1 MDQSEAKETGLSLRS
16 LAIFEDALDVS
27 RDERDAWL
35 DNACGGDQVLLA
47 EVKRL
52 LAADELAERAMPT
65 GGLKPDD
72 APMPV
77 RIGHYRIVD
86 RVGQGGMG
94 DVFAAARDDGLFEH
108 VVAIKRVRPSLFP
121 ATAQALFDR
130 ERRAL
135 ATLSHRHI
143 AQLYDGGVDETGAP
157 FFIMELVCGA
167 PIDRYVMDSDLS
179 PRQIV
184 EKVIQVCEAVQHAH
198 QNLIV
203 HADLKPANILVNE
216 AGDPKIVDFG
226 VARLLRE
233 EETDAM
239 HPQTRGYASP
249 QRAAGASPTP
259 ADDVFA
265 LGVVLRVL
273 LTGERADMGDAT
285 TLASH
290 AIETS
295 EAFASRPAEWRH
307 KRSRM
312 VQGDLDAIIAR
323 ACAPKPEQRY
333 PAAIALAAD
342 LRAWLEI
349 RPLAAKAHDRL
360 HVFKRFLRRRRWRVA
375 GGVAAALALVIGLT
389 VTTTLWTQ
397 AEAARQQAEQRFT
410 EVRSLAKYLLYD
422 VYDRL
427 ERTPNSLAMRR
438 DVARVAQGYLN
449 QLANAPSA
457 PPDVLLEA
465 ADGLVRV
472 ADLQAGRSRPNLG
485 EFEEA
490 VKNLDSAD
498 AIAAKLSSGPEA
510 PRVAGLRAGIAARR
524 AALAMNSKQE
534 LESARALLVSARL
547 HLGKVAA
554 GDPAR
559 LALATRIA
567 LEEAILGNWTGD
579 YATARARA
587 EEAVTLAGDV
597 LARDKAARENWYLA
611 SRAQDALAEAVYYGV
626 GESASEP
633 EYRRLVAVTSEFSNA
648 NPTDMLGRRMA
659 IEAHWA
665 LGTTLLGVGGRAA
678 DAVAELDRAA
688 ALLPGLLAFEPD
700 DEGAIRAERIVLAA
714 RAQALATAG
723 RFDEGVTLLRG
734 QVDINT
740 RAAEAPG
747 AQPELLRSQA
757 VTMAM
762 LADLYADNGVAR
774 EACPLYA
781 KVEAIFMGLEQ
792 RGLMSQLDKDS
803 SLKMVQARQAELCR

>member
-1 MDQSEAKETGLSLRS
+1 MTAGPSLRS
-16 LAIFEDALDVS
+16 LSIFEDALDVAPDA
-27 RDERDAWL
+27 RAAWL
-35 DNACGGDQVLLA
+35 AEACDGDEGLLA

-65 GGLKPDD
+65 GGLRPDD
-72 APMPV
+72 APMPA

-121 ATAQALFDR
+121 ATAQALFER

-135 ATLSHRHI
+135 AALSHRHI

-157 FFIMELVCGA
+157 FFIMELVRGA
-167 PIDRYVMDSDLS
+167 PIDRYVADNDLS

-184 EKVIQVCEAVQHAH
+184 EKIIQVCEAVQHAH

-233 EETDAM
+233 EEAEAL

-290 AIETS
+290 AIEAS
-295 EAFASRPAEWRH
+295 EAFAGRPAEWRH

-312 VQGDLDAIIAR
+312 VQGDLDEIIAR
-323 ACAPKPEQRY
+323 ACAPKAEQRY

-360 HVFKRFLRRRRWRVA
+360 HVFRRFARRRWRVV
-375 GGVAAALALVIGLT
+375 GGIAAALVLVIGLS
-389 VTTTLWTQ
+389 VTTALWTQ

-422 VYDRL
+422 VHDRL
-427 ERTPNSLAMRR
+427 EVTPRSLAMRR
-438 DVARVAQGYLN
+438 DMARVAQGYLI
-449 QLANAPSA
+449 QLADAPSA
-457 PPDVLLEA
+457 PADVLLEA

-485 EFEEA
+485 EFDEA
-490 VKNLDSAD
+490 MKNLDSAD
-498 AIAAKLSSGPEA
+498 AIAAGLSASREA
-510 PRVAGLRAGIAARR
+510 PEVAGLRAGIAVRR
-524 AALAMNSKQE
+524 AALMMNSTQDLEAADKQ
-534 LESARALLVSARL
+534 LEAALACRGRDCSGA
-547 HLGKVAA
+547 GA
-554 GDPAR
+554 GDRPV
-559 LALATRIA
+559 
-567 LEEAILGNWTGD
+567 GD
-579 YATARARA
+579 DG
-587 EEAVTLAGDV
+587 VVDAGGGG
-597 LARDKAARENWYLA
+597 AAA
-611 SRAQDALAEAVYYGV
+611 
-626 GESASEP
+626 
-633 EYRRLVAVTSEFSNA
+633 
-648 NPTDMLGRRMA
+648 
-659 IEAHWA
+659 
-665 LGTTLLGVGGRAA
+665 GRAA
-678 DAVAELDRAA
+678 LHRGTQPCEIPAVRCA
-688 ALLPGLLAFEPD
+688 
-700 DEGAIRAERIVLAA
+700 
-714 RAQALATAG
+714 
-723 RFDEGVTLLRG
+723 
-734 QVDINT
+734 
-740 RAAEAPG
+740 
-747 AQPELLRSQA
+747 
-757 VTMAM
+757 
-762 LADLYADNGVAR
+762 
-774 EACPLYA
+774 
-781 KVEAIFMGLEQ
+781 
-792 RGLMSQLDKDS
+792 
-803 SLKMVQARQAELCR
+803 

>member
-1 MDQSEAKETGLSLRS
+1 MKSGSSLRS
-16 LAIFEDALDVS
+16 LSIFEDALDVAPDA
-27 RDERDAWL
+27 RAAWL
-35 DNACGGDQVLLA
+35 AEACDGDEALLA

-65 GGLKPDD
+65 GGLRPDD
-72 APMPV
+72 TPMPARV
-77 RIGHYRIVD
+77 GHYRIVD

-121 ATAQALFDR
+121 ATAQALFER

-157 FFIMELVCGA
+157 FFIMELVRGA
-167 PIDRYVMDSDLS
+167 PIDRYVADNDLS

-233 EETDAM
+233 EEAEAL

-273 LTGERADMGDAT
+273 LTGERADMGDTT

-295 EAFASRPAEWRH
+295 EAFAGRPAEWRH
-307 KRSRM
+307 RRSRM
-312 VQGDLDAIIAR
+312 VQGDLDEIIAR
-323 ACAPKPEQRY
+323 ACAPKAEQRY

-360 HVFKRFLRRRRWRVA
+360 HVFRRFVRRRRWRVA
-375 GGVAAALALVIGLT
+375 GGIAAAAALVIGLS
-389 VTTTLWTQ
+389 VTTALWTQ
-397 AEAARQQAEQRFT
+397 AEAARKQAEQRFT

-422 VYDRL
+422 VHDRL
-427 ERTPNSLAMRR
+427 EVTPQSLAMRR
-438 DVARVAQGYLN
+438 DMARVAQGYLI
-449 QLANAPSA
+449 QLADAPSA
-457 PPDVLLEA
+457 PADVLLEA

-485 EFEEA
+485 EFDEA
-490 VKNLDSAD
+490 MKNLDSAD
-498 AIAAKLSSGPEA
+498 AIAAGLVAGPEA
-510 PRVAGLRAGIAARR
+510 AQVAGLRARIAVRR
-524 AALAMNSKQE
+524 AALMMNSTQE
-534 LESARALLVSARL
+534 LEAAGEQLEAARAYLAEI
-547 HLGKVAA
+547 GAD
-554 GDPAR
+554 DPAR
-559 LALATRIA
+559 PALATRIA
-567 LEEAILGNWTGD
+567 LEEAILGNWKGD
-579 YATARARA
+579 YTLARTRA
-587 EEAVTLAGDV
+587 EEAVTLARDL
-597 LARDKAARENWYLA
+597 LARDEAARENWYLA
-611 SRAQDALAEAVYYGV
+611 ARAQDALAEAIYYGV
-626 GESASEP
+626 GEAGSEP
-633 EYRRLVAVTSEFSNA
+633 EYRRLVAVTSVFA
-648 NPTDMLGRRMA
+648 DAHPDDMLGRRMA

-665 LGTTLLGVGGRAA
+665 LGTTLLGVGGRTKEAL
-678 DAVAELDRAA
+678 AELDRAA
-688 ALLPGLLAFEPD
+688 ALLPVLLEFEPD
-700 DEGAIRAERIVLAA
+700 DEGARRTQRIVLAA
-714 RAQALATAG
+714 QAQALAMAG
-723 RFDEGVTLLRG
+723 RFAEGVALLRG
-734 QVDINT
+734 QLDINA
-740 RAAEAPG
+740 REAEAPG
-747 AQPELLRSQA
+747 ARPELVRSQA
-757 VTMAM
+757 VTLAM
-762 LADLYADNGVAR
+762 LADLYADNNAPR

-781 KVEAIFMGLEQ
+781 KVETILTGLEQ
-792 RGLMSQLDKDS
+792 RGLLSQLDRDS

>member
-1 MDQSEAKETGLSLRS
+1 METSLSLRS
-16 LAIFEDALDVS
+16 LVIFEDALDVPP
-27 RDERDAWL
+27 DERAEWL
-35 DNACGGDQVLLA
+35 AQACGGDQALLT

-65 GGLKPDD
+65 GGLSPDD
-72 APMPV
+72 APMPA

-86 RVGQGGMG
+86 RLGQGGMG

-157 FFIMELVCGA
+157 FFIMELVRGS
-167 PIDRYVMDSDLS
+167 PIDRYVTDNDLS

-233 EETDAM
+233 EEAEAM

-273 LTGERADMGDAT
+273 LTGERADMEDAT
-285 TLASH
+285 TLASQ

-295 EAFASRPAEWRH
+295 EAFASRPPEWRH
-307 KRSRM
+307 RRSRM

-323 ACAPKPEQRY
+323 ACAPKAELRY

-360 HVFKRFLRRRRWRVA
+360 HVFRRFLRRRRWRVA
-375 GGVAAALALVIGLT
+375 GGVTAALALVIGLS
-389 VTTTLWTQ
+389 VTTALWTQ
-397 AEAARQQAEQRFT
+397 AETARRQAEQRFT

-427 ERTPNSLAMRR
+427 ERTPQSLAMRR

-449 QLANAPSA
+449 QLADAPSA
-457 PPDVLLEA
+457 PEDVLLEA

-472 ADLQAGRSRPNLG
+472 ADLQAGRSRPNLD
-485 EFEEA
+485 EFDEA

-498 AIAAKLSSGPEA
+498 AIAARLSGGEYQA
-510 PRVAGLRAGIAARR
+510 RVAGLRAGIAVRR
-524 AALAMNSKQE
+524 AALVMNSTQDLDAAGSLLQAAQE
-534 LESARALLVSARL
+534 
-547 HLGKVAA
+547 HLGEVEAS
-554 GDPAR
+554 DPAR

-567 LEEAILGNWTGD
+567 LEEAILRNWKGD
-579 YATARARA
+579 YAVARARA
-587 EEAVTLAGDV
+587 EEAVTLAGDL
-597 LARDKAARENWYLA
+597 LARDRAAREHWYLA
-611 SRAQDALAEAVYYGV
+611 SRSQDALAEAIYYGV
-626 GESASEP
+626 GEAASEP
-633 EYRRLVAVTSEFSNA
+633 EYRRLLAVTSDFANA
-648 NPTDMLGRRMA
+648 NPDDMLGRRMV

-665 LGTTLLGVGGRAA
+665 LGTTLLGVGDRAA
-678 DAVAELDRAA
+678 EAVAELDRAA
-688 ALLPGLLAFEPD
+688 GLLPGLLAFEPD
-700 DEGAIRAERIVLAA
+700 DEGAIRTERIVLAA

-723 RFDEGVTLLRG
+723 RFEEGVALLRG
-734 QVDINT
+734 QLDINT

-747 AQPELLRSQA
+747 ARPELLRSQG
-757 VTMAM
+757 VTLAM
-762 LADLYADNGVAR
+762 LADLYADNGAVR

-781 KVEAIFMGLEQ
+781 KAVAVFTGLDQ
-792 RGLMSQLDKDS
+792 RGLLSQLDRDVS
-803 SLKMVQARQAELCR
+803 FKMVRQRQETLCR

>member
-1 MDQSEAKETGLSLRS
+1 METSLSLRS
-16 LAIFEDALDVS
+16 LAIFEDALDVPP
-27 RDERDAWL
+27 DERSAWL
-35 DNACGGDQVLLA
+35 IDICGGDQALLA

-65 GGLKPDD
+65 GGLSPDD
-72 APMPV
+72 APMPA

-86 RVGQGGMG
+86 RLGQGGMG

-157 FFIMELVCGA
+157 FFIMELVRGA
-167 PIDRYVMDSDLS
+167 PIDRYVTDNDLS

-233 EETDAM
+233 EEAEAM

-273 LTGERADMGDAT
+273 LTGERADMEDAT
-285 TLASH
+285 TLASQ

-295 EAFASRPAEWRH
+295 EAFASRPPEWRH
-307 KRSRM
+307 RRSRM

-323 ACAPKPEQRY
+323 ACAPKAELRY

-360 HVFKRFLRRRRWRVA
+360 HVFRRFLRRRRWRVA
-375 GGVAAALALVIGLT
+375 GGVTAALALVIGLS
-389 VTTTLWTQ
+389 VTTALWTQ
-397 AEAARQQAEQRFT
+397 AETARRQAEQRFT

-427 ERTPNSLAMRR
+427 ERTPQSLAMRR

-449 QLANAPSA
+449 QLADAPSA
-457 PPDVLLEA
+457 PKDVLLEA

-472 ADLQAGRSRPNLG
+472 ADLQAGRSRPNLD
-485 EFEEA
+485 EFDEA

-498 AIAAKLSSGPEA
+498 AIAARLSAVEHQA
-510 PRVAGLRAGIAARR
+510 RVAGLRAGIAVRR
-524 AALAMNSKQE
+524 AALVMNSTQD
-534 LESARALLVSARL
+534 LD
-547 HLGKVAA
+547 AA
-554 GDPAR
+554 GSLLKAAREHLDEMEASDPAR

-567 LEEAILGNWTGD
+567 LEEAILGNWKGD
-579 YATARARA
+579 YPVARARA
-587 EEAVTLAGDV
+587 EEAVTLAGDL
-597 LARDKAARENWYLA
+597 LARDRAAREHWYLA
-611 SRAQDALAEAVYYGV
+611 SRSQDALAEAIYYGV
-626 GESASEP
+626 GEAASEP
-633 EYRRLVAVTSEFSNA
+633 EYRRLVAVTSDFANA
-648 NPTDMLGRRMA
+648 NPDDMLGRRMV

-665 LGTTLLGVGGRAA
+665 LGTTLLGVGDRAA
-678 DAVAELDRAA
+678 EAVAELDRAA
-688 ALLPGLLAFEPD
+688 VLLPGLLAFEPD
-700 DEGAIRAERIVLAA
+700 DEGAIRTERIVLAA

-723 RFDEGVTLLRG
+723 RFEEGVALLRG
-734 QVDINT
+734 QLDINT

-747 AQPELLRSQA
+747 ARPELLRSQG
-757 VTMAM
+757 VTLAM
-762 LADLYADNGVAR
+762 LADLYADNGAVR

-781 KVEAIFMGLEQ
+781 KAVAVFTGLDQ
-792 RGLMSQLDKDS
+792 RGLLSQLDRDAS
-803 SLKMVQARQAELCR
+803 FKMVRQRQETLCR